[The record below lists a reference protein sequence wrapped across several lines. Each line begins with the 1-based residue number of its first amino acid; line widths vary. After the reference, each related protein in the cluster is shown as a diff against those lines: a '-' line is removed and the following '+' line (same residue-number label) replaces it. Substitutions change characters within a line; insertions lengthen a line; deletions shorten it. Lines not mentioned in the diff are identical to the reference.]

1 MPLRDK
7 GTKVQER
14 YDTLGDNVIPKKYT
28 LRFKPNFTTF
38 KYDGSEIIEVE
49 IKARTTSISLNAA
62 ELDIKTA
69 SVVQDGI
76 EQRAAT
82 KLDPS
87 KQTVTLA
94 LRKGVKG
101 SALIKIAFAGVHNDS
116 MYGFYRSRYNSGG
129 KAKYLLTT
137 QFEAANARN
146 AFPCFDEPAFKA
158 VFDVSIVA
166 GKGLDCISNMPVS
179 RVNDFGEALKEVK
192 FEETPRMS
200 TYLLYLG
207 VGNYDY
213 ANGSA
218 GNTKVRV
225 VTVPGS
231 RAMAKLPLEYAIKFI
246 KFYEKYF
253 GIKYPLPKVDLI
265 AIPDFA
271 AGAMENWGA
280 ITFRETALL
289 ADGKSPIA
297 VKQRVAEVIAHEL
310 AHQWFGDLVTMKWW
324 NDLWLNESFATFMS
338 YKAMDAVFPEWE
350 VKVEYLQ
357 NVINTAFIADQLR
370 STHPISVPVTSPGEI
385 DQLFD
390 EISYEKGGT
399 VLNTIES
406 YVGSGTLR
414 SGLNKY
420 LKKHSYS
427 NATKFDL
434 WRAIDEAAVKR
445 HEYTDVY
452 AIANYWVNTPG
463 YPVID
468 AKRNAKGVMLSQTRY
483 FLLSNMSSDGAWPI
497 PVDYLVDGKEH
508 KLLFDRK
515 TAQIKAAKDQWV
527 KLNFRQNGMYRVN
540 YEAKDLSR
548 LGELINGKKI
558 TGMDS
563 WGIESDIFARSRS
576 GRMPADNYLEFVGR
590 YCLDGDHPLD
600 ASVLSHLGWIYY
612 RLGSENNARAR
623 ELILLYSNRLIDRLG
638 WERDE
643 DEVPYDTQ
651 MRSAA
656 IMISGMIGYAP
667 TVEKAGRLFYDFIRH
682 GKAIDP
688 NIRGVVYSLAAWSG
702 GDEVFSI
709 LKERFS
715 REKVPDEKVRLLRA
729 TAMFNDKG
737 MVLKAFDFAMSGEVR
752 LQDSFMVPAIAAS
765 NPAAREIL
773 LPWTERN
780 WKELR
785 KRYASGTHM
794 LIRFIDNFAVL
805 GTEKDKAEI
814 ESFFRKNRNFRD
826 DIGHALDKS
835 LEQIEANIRFLKA
848 NKL

>member
-1 MPLRDK
+1 MPLHDK
-7 GTKVQER
+7 GTKGLER
-14 YDTLGDNVIPKKYT
+14 HDTLGSNVIPRKYT
-28 LRFKPNFTTF
+28 LRFKPYFATF
-38 KYDGSEIIEVE
+38 KYEGSETIEVE
-49 IKARTTSISLNAA
+49 IKKATTSISLNAS
-62 ELDIKTA
+62 ELDIKEA
-69 SVVQDGI
+69 YVAQDGK
-76 EQRAAT
+76 EQVAAT
-82 KLDPS
+82 KLNSS
-87 KQTVTLA
+87 KQTLTLVIG
-94 LRKGVKG
+94 KGVKG
-101 SALIKIAFAGVHNDS
+101 RALIKIGFAGIHNDS
-116 MYGFYRSRYNSGG
+116 MYGFYRSRYNNGG

-146 AFPCFDEPAFKA
+146 AFPCFDEPEFKA
-158 VFDVSIVA
+158 AFDVSIIA
-166 GKGLDCISNMPVS
+166 EKGFDCISNMPVS
-179 RVNDFGEALKEVK
+179 RVDDLGGGLKEVK

-213 ANGSA
+213 AVGRV
-218 GNTKVRV
+218 GNTRVRV

-231 RAMAKLPLEYAIKFI
+231 GGMAKLPLEYAIKFI

-280 ITFRETALL
+280 MAFRETALL
-289 ADGKSPIA
+289 ADEKSPIA

-350 VKVEYLQ
+350 VRIEYLQ

-370 STHPISVPVTSPGEI
+370 STHPISVPVNYPGEI

-399 VLNTIES
+399 VLNIIES
-406 YVGSGTLR
+406 YVGNGILR
-414 SGLNKY
+414 AGLSRY
-420 LKKHSYS
+420 LREHSYA
-427 NATKFDL
+427 NATKSDL
-434 WRAIDEAAVKR
+434 WHAIDEAAVKR
-445 HEYTDVY
+445 HARTDVY
-452 AIANYWVNTPG
+452 SIANYWVNTPG

-468 AKRNAKGVMLSQTRY
+468 AKRDADGISLRQTRY
-483 FLLSNMSSDGAWPI
+483 FLLSNMSSDCTWPI
-497 PVDYLVDGKEH
+497 PVDYLVGGTERKM
-508 KLLFDRK
+508 LFDRK
-515 TAQIKAAKDQWV
+515 TAHIRAGKGQWV

-540 YEAKDLSR
+540 YDAEDISR
-548 LGELINGKKI
+548 LGELVQGKKI

-563 WGIESDIFARSRS
+563 WGIESDMFARSRS
-576 GRMPADNYLEFVGR
+576 GRMPADSYLEFAGR

-600 ASVLSHLGWIYY
+600 ASVLSHLVWIYY
-612 RLGSENNARAR
+612 RLGPGNNARAR
-623 ELILLYSNRLIDRLG
+623 ELLLLYTNRLIDRLG

-643 DEVPYDTQ
+643 GETPYDTQ

-656 IMISGMIGYAP
+656 IMASGMIGYAP
-667 TVEKAGRLFYDFIRH
+667 TVDKAVKMFYDFMNR

-688 NIRGVVYSLAAWSG
+688 NIRGAVYSLAAWSG
-702 GDEVFSI
+702 GDEVFRI

-715 REKVPDEKVRLLRA
+715 RETVPDEKTRLLRA

-737 MVLKAFDFAMSGEVR
+737 MVLKAFSFAMSKAVR

-765 NPAAREIL
+765 NPAARGIL
-773 LPWTERN
+773 LPWTVRN

-794 LIRFIDNFAVL
+794 LIRFIDNLAVL
-805 GTEKDKAEI
+805 DTEKEKEEI
-814 ESFFRKNRNFRD
+814 EGFFRKKQNFRD
-826 DIGHALDKS
+826 DIGHALDKA

-848 NKL
+848 NGL